1 MISCTQGLWLRACHG
16 CSHGLARLGTDC
28 KWLSLAWFGTA
39 WLSMIWHSLAWLS
52 LARHSTARL
61 GTAQLSVAQ
70 HGTAQHT
77 SAWHDTARHGSA
89 CPGHSPQHGEQHGAA
104 CSAVHACAS
113 AAPFGG
119 QELADPYPHQPA
131 MGLSPPA
138 PSPSQETQ
146 QMLLKVELPS
156 WFQLRFSLD
165 QATRVISTP
174 RLSQT
179 HSLGAQ
185 SNPFGQKAAGKIL
198 INNCTG
204 DAWRT
209 ISR

>member
-1 MISCTQGLWLRACHG
+1 MAQIANGSAW
-16 CSHGLARLGTDC
+16 HGLARHGSARLGAASHGSA
-28 KWLSLAWFGTA
+28 WLGTA
-39 WLSMIWHSLAWLS
+39 WHGLAQLSSAW
-52 LARHSTARL
+52 HSTARL
-61 GTAQLSVAQ
+61 STPR
-70 HGTAQHT
+70 HT

-104 CSAVHACAS
+104 CSAVHVCAS

-119 QELADPYPHQPA
+119 QELVDPYPHQPA

-156 WFQLRFSLD
+156 WFQFRFSFD

-174 RLSQT
+174 RLSHT

-204 DAWRT
+204 DAWRA

>member
-1 MISCTQGLWLRACHG
+1 MAAPTAWHGLAQIANGSAW
-16 CSHGLARLGTDC
+16 HGLARRGSARLGAASHGSV
-28 KWLSLAWFGTA
+28 WLGTA
-39 WLSMIWHSLAWLS
+39 WHGLAQRSSAW
-52 LARHSTARL
+52 HSTARL
-61 GTAQLSVAQ
+61 STPR
-70 HGTAQHT
+70 HT

-156 WFQLRFSLD
+156 WFQFRFSLD

-198 INNCTG
+198 IN
-204 DAWRT
+204 D
-209 ISR
+209 

>member
-1 MISCTQGLWLRACHG
+1 MAAPTAWHGLAQIANGSAW
-16 CSHGLARLGTDC
+16 HGLARRGSARLGAASHGSVWLGT
-28 KWLSLAWFGTA
+28 AR
-39 WLSMIWHSLAWLS
+39 HSLAQRSSAW
-52 LARHSTARL
+52 HSTARL
-61 GTAQLSVAQ
+61 STPR
-70 HGTAQHT
+70 HT

-156 WFQLRFSLD
+156 WFQLRFSFD
-165 QATRVISTP
+165 QATCVISTP

-198 INNCTG
+198 IN
-204 DAWRT
+204 D
-209 ISR
+209 